1 MDPRL
6 HSTGYEKGAITHM
19 ALVHEPFT
27 QTSSLET
34 APLAD
39 TSRPASKPRHV
50 KVTGHR
56 PAFGYEPC
64 EDIGCT
70 VDADGVASSCGRPAC
85 PNCGYGGANVSMML
99 LVGGTEVHARCTCGH
114 MWLPGQKP
122 VYVVTRAETAECTC
136 PDSCERDHA
145 ND

>member
-1 MDPRL
+1 
-6 HSTGYEKGAITHM
+6 M

-27 QTSSLET
+27 
-34 APLAD
+34 APAPFID
-39 TSRPASKPRHV
+39 APRPATGPRHV
-50 KVTGHR
+50 KVTGNV

-64 EDIGCT
+64 EDFGCVVGT
-70 VDADGVASSCGRPAC
+70 DGVASSCGRSAC
-85 PNCGYGGANVSMML
+85 PNCGFGGTNVTMMH

-114 MWLPGQKP
+114 TWTPGQKP

-136 PDSCERDHA
+136 PDVCERDHA